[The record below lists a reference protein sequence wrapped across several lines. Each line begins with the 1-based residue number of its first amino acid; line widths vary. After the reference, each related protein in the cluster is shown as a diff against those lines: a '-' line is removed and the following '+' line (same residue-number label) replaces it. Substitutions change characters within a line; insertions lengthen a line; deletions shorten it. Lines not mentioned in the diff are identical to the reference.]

1 MQSSNKLIFAI
12 TTAVLLIA
20 GGNNL
25 SAQNKLAA
33 SGNEDSAKSAPVNAP
48 VLSNGNAENTP
59 GQSQGSVTPKL
70 AASAQDVPASSNSE
84 SQSQQPAIP
93 PREEKK

>member
-1 MQSSNKLIFAI
+1 MELAKRMILAI
-12 TTAVLLIA
+12 ATAVLIIA

-25 SAQNKLAA
+25 SAQNKLSAT
-33 SGNEDSAKSAPVNAP
+33 GNEDSAKAKSVNTP
-48 VLSNGNAENTP
+48 VLSNGNAENAP
-59 GQSQGSVTPKL
+59 GQNQGSVTPKL
-70 AASAQDVPASSNSE
+70 AASAQDVPASSNGE